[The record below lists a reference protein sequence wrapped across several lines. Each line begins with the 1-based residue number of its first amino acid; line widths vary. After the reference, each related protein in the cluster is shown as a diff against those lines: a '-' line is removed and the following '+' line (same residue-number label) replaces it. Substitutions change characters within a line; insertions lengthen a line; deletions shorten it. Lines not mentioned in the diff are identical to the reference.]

1 MKKYIPKTVASK
13 LGVGGSLLCIILAV
27 VGPAITPYDPE
38 KPTVNVL
45 RPPSLEHPFG
55 TDASGLDIFSL
66 VIAAFR
72 TDLSIALLG
81 VGVSFVLGLVLGSV
95 TGFAEAGGRVWKV
108 AARIVDAALDVFQS
122 VPVTVFALA
131 LAAILGR
138 GVWSVIMAVIFVT
151 TPIFARLIRS
161 SLRSVVSGGLVASCR
176 VLGIGTW
183 RTLTRHALPNSL
195 DSALAYVSV
204 SIGVSVL
211 LTAALSFLGA
221 GVRPPTPE
229 WGYVMAMGAN
239 YVATGQWWISIFP
252 GAVLSLSVGSFALA
266 GEAVRQMLEV
276 SRGPALEEPDLFPA
290 NGPSESTE

>member
-1 MKKYIPKTVASK
+1 MKKYIPKTVAVRM
-13 LGVGGSLLCIILAV
+13 GVGGSLLCIVLAI

-45 RPPSLEHPFG
+45 QPPSAEHPFG

-66 VIAAFR
+66 VIAAFQ

-81 VGVSFVLGLVLGSV
+81 VGVSFALGLVLGSV

-108 AARIVDAALDVFQS
+108 MARFVDAALDVFQS

-131 LAAILGR
+131 LTAILGR
-138 GVWSVIMAVIFVT
+138 EVWSVIMAVIFVT

-161 SLRSVVSGGLVASCR
+161 SLRSVVRGGLVASCR

-183 RTLTRHALPNSL
+183 RTLVRHALPNSL
-195 DSALAYVSV
+195 ESAVAHISV
-204 SIGVSVL
+204 SIGVSIL

-221 GVRPPTPE
+221 GIRPPTPE
-229 WGYVMAMGAN
+229 WGYVISMGAN
-239 YVATGQWWISIFP
+239 YVATGQWWISLIP
-252 GAVLSLSVGSFALA
+252 GVVLSLSVISFALT
-266 GEAVRQMLEV
+266 GEAVRQVL
-276 SRGPALEEPDLFPA
+276 DA
-290 NGPSESTE
+290 NHRAAAEIGRAHV

>member
-66 VIAAFR
+66 VIAAFQ

-131 LAAILGR
+131 LTAILGR

-161 SLRSVVSGGLVASCR
+161 SLRSVVRGGLVASCR

-195 DSALAYVSV
+195 ESAVANISV

-221 GVRPPTPE
+221 GIRPPTPE
-229 WGYVMAMGAN
+229 WGYVISMGAN
-239 YVATGQWWISIFP
+239 YVATGQWWISLIP
-252 GAVLSLSVGSFALA
+252 GVVLSLSVISFALT
-266 GEAVRQMLEV
+266 GEAVRQALQA
-276 SRGPALEEPDLFPA
+276 SRGPALEEPDLIPA
-290 NGPSESTE
+290 NGPFERTE